1 MEPLFIGVLTV
12 VVLLVLVVVV
22 LLTRRS
28 TAAPPVGAPIAPVD
42 TLADRLTN
50 ARRALGERLRV
61 VFGREALDEDFWV
74 GLEEALLAA
83 DVGVEAAGEVV
94 GRVRGSGPETAE
106 EAKEALRRELLA
118 ILAGRTRTLRQ
129 EGSPTVV
136 VVVGV
141 NGVGKTTSIAKL
153 AARFH
158 GQGAATLLAA
168 ADTFRAAADTQL
180 KSWAERVGAELVAG
194 EPGGD
199 PAAVAFDAYQAA
211 RARGKDVVIV
221 DTAGRLHSKHNLMQE
236 LGKIV
241 RVLERAAG
249 RVDEVLL
256 VLDATTGQNGITQTE
271 VFTEAVGVTG
281 IVLAKMDGTA
291 RGGIA
296 LAVERRLGIPV
307 KFIGVGEGV
316 EDLVPFEAGSFVD
329 ALLGDV

>member
-1 MEPLFIGVLTV
+1 MEPLFIGVLIV

-28 TAAPPVGAPIAPVD
+28 TAAPPVQAPVAPVD
-42 TLADRLTN
+42 TLADRLTK

-83 DVGVEAAGEVV
+83 DVGVEAAGDVV

-106 EAKEALRRELLA
+106 EAREALRRELLA

-129 EGSPTVV
+129 EGSPMVV

-158 GQGAATLLAA
+158 GEGAATLLAA

-241 RVLERAAG
+241 RVLEREAG

-316 EDLVPFEAGSFVD
+316 DDLVPFEAGSFVD